1 MGIGFIVIAVYL
13 IRSLLAGKPAPA
25 NPWGGATL
33 EWQTTSPPPHD
44 NFAVSP
50 EAGDPYDLEAF
61 RWDPTVGGYVKKS
74 DAAVAV
80 G

>member
-1 MGIGFIVIAVYL
+1 M
-13 IRSLLAGKPAPA
+13 SPAGRAPDRA
-25 NPWGGATL
+25 AWISCRVTSSQ
-33 EWQTTSPPPHD
+33 WQTTSPPPHD

-61 RWDPTVGGYVKKS
+61 RWDAAVGGYVKKS